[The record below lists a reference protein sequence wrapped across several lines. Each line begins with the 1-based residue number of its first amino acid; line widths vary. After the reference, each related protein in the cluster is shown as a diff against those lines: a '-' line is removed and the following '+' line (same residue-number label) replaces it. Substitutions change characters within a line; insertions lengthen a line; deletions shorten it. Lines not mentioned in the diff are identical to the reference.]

1 MHGGDGG
8 EGKKGNLDWRPQEKV
23 AANSMESARAMIA
36 ESLAAHTRKKVVAS
50 ESASKARVYKGLAD
64 VSVPFFGEEEQ
75 GSDTKNP
82 EQPKAIRDYEWSGLC
97 SDVYC

>member
-1 MHGGDGG
+1 
-8 EGKKGNLDWRPQEKV
+8 
-23 AANSMESARAMIA
+23 MIA
-36 ESLAAHTRKKVVAS
+36 ESLAARARKKVVAS

-82 EQPKAIRDYEWSGLC
+82 ELLKAIRDYEWSGLC
-97 SDVYC
+97 SDVEAPPGIEPGVRVLQTPALPLGYGAA